1 MSTEIGKPNTVGG
14 VYSARA
20 SPILLTQ
27 GAWPPSHS
35 LTQPTVKKT
44 TIKQL
49 LTTVKQIEAAQQKLS
64 LLTRKRAVQV
74 KELDLK
80 TPYHWGDKPAENL
93 LTIDGAPA
101 RLWVGMDGS
110 VRVETLEFA

>member
-1 MSTEIGKPNTVGG
+1 M
-14 VYSARA
+14 
-20 SPILLTQ
+20 
-27 GAWPPSHS
+27 
-35 LTQPTVKKT
+35 KKT

-64 LLTRKRAVQV
+64 LLTRKRAAQV
-74 KELDLK
+74 KALDLK

-110 VRVETLEFA
+110 VRVETLEFAQ

>member
-1 MSTEIGKPNTVGG
+1 MHRKTGYNLKAC
-14 VYSARA
+14 AR
-20 SPILLTQ
+20 IITQ
-27 GAWPPSHS
+27 GATPPSHS

-49 LTTVKQIEAAQQKLS
+49 LTTVKQIEAAQQKLL
-64 LLTRKRAVQV
+64 LLTRKRAAQV

-80 TPYHWGDKPAENL
+80 TPSNWGGAPAENL

-110 VRVETLEFA
+110 VRVETLEFAQ

>member
-1 MSTEIGKPNTVGG
+1 M
-14 VYSARA
+14 
-20 SPILLTQ
+20 
-27 GAWPPSHS
+27 
-35 LTQPTVKKT
+35 KKT

-49 LTTVKQIEAAQQKLS
+49 LTTVKQIEAAQQKLF
-64 LLTRKRAVQV
+64 LLTRKRAAQV

-93 LTIDGAPA
+93 LTIDGAPT

-110 VRVETLEFA
+110 VRIETLEFAQ